1 MIYIKTLL
9 DLKVDE
15 KGVIV
20 DINNKCK
27 LKQRLIDLG
36 IVEGSDIVCVLDSAN
51 HNPKAYQ
58 IKNAV
63 FALRSSLSQYI
74 LIE

>member
-1 MIYIKTLL
+1 MIIIKTLL
-9 DLKVDE
+9 DLNVNE
-15 KGVIV
+15 KGKVVSI
-20 DINNKCK
+20 DSKCR
-27 LKQRLIDLG
+27 LRQRLLDLG
-36 IVEGSDIVCVLDSAN
+36 IVEGSDIVCVLDSIH